1 MLARYLLVWM
11 LMQFEFESR
20 APRFSRGIRQR
31 LKAAADAG
39 GWREKHA
46 IRVDNHDEDADR
58 TYTDLLATSVF
69 CFVLPGEHDSS
80 AWPAPSAVHA
90 SRPAGHISMS
100 ASGLRR
106 HGMSDG
112 LTTWSPHPVS
122 QAYALVQHACLPL
135 ASAHRSRRTQHSC
148 LTM

>member
-1 MLARYLLVWM
+1 MI
-11 LMQFEFESR
+11 R

-69 CFVLPGEHDSS
+69 CFVLPGEHGSP
-80 AWPAPSAVHA
+80 ARPAPSAVHA
-90 SRPAGHISMS
+90 SRQASYISMS
-100 ASGLRR
+100 PQGSG
-106 HGMSDG
+106 DK
-112 LTTWSPHPVS
+112 
-122 QAYALVQHACLPL
+122 ACVIGPPGV
-135 ASAHRSRRTQHSC
+135 AIRRTRWCSKPAYDLQARTGSDALDTSAC
-148 LTM
+148 